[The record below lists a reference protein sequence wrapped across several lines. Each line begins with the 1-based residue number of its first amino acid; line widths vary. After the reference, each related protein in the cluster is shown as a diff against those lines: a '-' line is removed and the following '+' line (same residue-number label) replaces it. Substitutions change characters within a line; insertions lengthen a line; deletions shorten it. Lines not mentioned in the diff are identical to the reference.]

1 METSALIKSLVREG
15 QLLAAA
21 ADAAGPGA
29 LVPTC
34 PGWRMRDLLRHT
46 GTVHRWAMS
55 FVTEG
60 HTAYRPD
67 AGEPDL
73 GGDAL
78 LAWFREGHGL
88 LVAALSEAP
97 ADLACWSFLPAP
109 SPPAFWA
116 RRQAHETAVH
126 RADAESASDGKPGPV
141 AAEFAV
147 DGIDEL
153 LAAFHARRKSGVRTA
168 TPKVLRV
175 AATDTGDVWT
185 VRLSQE
191 PARTRRRGSVRLR
204 AERVGGAAL
213 PDALEQAAPGR
224 RVRHRRCG
232 TRPPVTRDLGYHL
245 TVGAT
250 AGRGPSPDHPG
261 APSRWVNAGPSAG
274 TRALRPVTR
283 ACAGGETAVT
293 VPRSQG
299 ATELSP
305 SRPAACATAPRAA
318 AASPR
323 HGARGPPG

>member
-1 METSALIKSLVREG
+1 METAALIKSLVREG

-46 GTVHRWAMS
+46 GTVHRWATS

-60 HTAYRPD
+60 HTAYRPE

-73 GGDAL
+73 DGDAL

-109 SPPAFWA
+109 SPLAFWA

-153 LAAFHARRKSGVRTA
+153 LAAFHARRKSRVRTA

-175 AATDTGDVWT
+175 ATTDTGDVWT

-191 PARTRRRGSVRLR
+191 PARTERGGEGPCDCELSGS
-204 AERVGGAAL
+204 AERLYLTLWNRLPLDAVSVTGDAAL
-213 PDALEQAAPGR
+213 
-224 RVRHRRCG
+224 
-232 TRPPVTRDLGYHL
+232 
-245 TVGAT
+245 
-250 AGRGPSPDHPG
+250 
-261 APSRWVNAGPSAG
+261 
-274 TRALRPVTR
+274 
-283 ACAGGETAVT
+283 
-293 VPRSQG
+293 
-299 ATELSP
+299 
-305 SRPAACATAPRAA
+305 
-318 AASPR
+318 
-323 HGARGPPG
+323 ARLWRKTSGIA